1 MAPTAQHST
10 RQHSTAQHSTAQL
23 FIVCRDRSPV
33 PRHWQL
39 CMGASPALH
48 PYHQSAFTWYRG
60 SAPQTKQNNYLLTQE
75 KKQPGPRGLG
85 MGLPDQ
91 TDFKTHSVVDIR
103 DKSSSKAFDQAHQ
116 HSTHLHFFRPK
127 LAYLCIDF
135 DPILLLK
142 VHPLTLVRFWGA
154 SGQTLGPM
162 PNA

>member
-23 FIVCRDRSPV
+23 FMVCRDRSPV

-75 KKQPGPRGLG
+75 KNHPDPEVWAWASQTRPISKHILLWTSATKV
-85 MGLPDQ
+85 LPKPS
-91 TDFKTHSVVDIR
+91 TKHTNI
-103 DKSSSKAFDQAHQ
+103 Q
-116 HSTHLHFFRPK
+116 HTFT
-127 LAYLCIDF
+127 YF
-135 DPILLLK
+135 DPNLLIYALIS
-142 VHPLTLVRFWGA
+142 TQYCF
-154 SGQTLGPM
+154 
-162 PNA
+162 

>member
-1 MAPTAQHST
+1 VIGRLCLVIGSCVWVHLLRFIHIINPPLHGIGAARH
-10 RQHSTAQHSTAQL
+10 RQNKTTICL
-23 FIVCRDRSPV
+23 R
-33 PRHWQL
+33 
-39 CMGASPALH
+39 
-48 PYHQSAFTWYRG
+48 
-60 SAPQTKQNNYLLTQE
+60 
-75 KKQPGPRGLG
+75 KKKKHPGPRGLG

-91 TDFKTHSVVDIR
+91 TDFKTHYVVDIR

-116 HSTHLHFFRPK
+116 HSTHLHLFRPK

-162 PNA
+162 PNV